1 MQEMPTDTL
10 EEGLDIRE
18 YLALLWQ
25 WAWLIAIITLI
36 AGAAAYY
43 FSSRMTPYY
52 QANTTVLVNEA
63 RGTQSMDISS
73 VALSERL
80 TSTYSEMIIKEPVLA
95 AVIDRLGLSLSS
107 SALRGMITVK
117 PVSDTQLIKVSVES
131 TDPAAA
137 AAIANSLVQVF
148 SEQILDIQS
157 NRFAQSKISLETQLT
172 DIEKQIEKYTNASAQ
187 ASSTAEKEDLDS
199 KIAQYRGIYANLL
212 QSYEQ
217 VRLSEA
223 QTTSSV
229 TQIEAATAPTAPIR
243 PDIFKNTLQ
252 AALVGMVLAVG
263 FVIAREVLDD
273 TIKTPEEVT
282 RQLGLPVLGV
292 INHHPIKEGT
302 LITEAE
308 PRSPTAEAF
317 RKLRTNVGFASIDR
331 PLETLLVTSAEPGE
345 GKTTVIS
352 NLAVVIAQNGH
363 SVTLLDCDLRHPTV
377 HRRFGLTNRQGISRL
392 FFQPNEQLNGSC
404 QATRVEN
411 LSVLTTGQLPPNPAE
426 LLGSQRMQSILGM
439 VREKTDMVLI
449 DTPPTLAVTDASVLA
464 PAVDGVLLVVRP
476 GKTHASA
483 ARQTV
488 EQLRRVNARLLGVVL
503 NNLDMRGSRYSYRYH
518 YYRDYSAYQHY
529 YGVKSRGSEKNA
541 KSTQD

>member
-1 MQEMPTDTL
+1 MPTETM

-18 YLALLWQ
+18 YLALLWH
-25 WAWLIAIITLI
+25 WAWLIALVTLI

-43 FSSRMTPYY
+43 YSSRLTPYY
-52 QANTTVLVNEA
+52 KATTTVLVNEA

-80 TSTYSEMIIKEPVLA
+80 TSTYSEMIIKEPVLTQ
-95 AVIDRLGLSLSS
+95 VIDRLGLSLSS
-107 SALRGMITVK
+107 GTLRGMITVK
-117 PVSDTQLIKVSVES
+117 PVSDTQLILVSVES

-148 SEQILDIQS
+148 SEQIREIQS
-157 NRFAQSKISLETQLT
+157 DRFAQSKISLETQLA
-172 DIEKQIEKYTNASAQ
+172 DIEKQIEQYTNAA
-187 ASSTAEKEDLDS
+187 AKAVSTTEKEDLDS

-212 QSYEQ
+212 LSYEQ

-229 TQIEAATAPTAPIR
+229 VQIESATTPASPVR
-243 PDIFKNTLQ
+243 PDIFKNTLL
-252 AALVGMVLAVG
+252 AAIVGLMLGAGVVLA
-263 FVIAREVLDD
+263 REALDD
-273 TIKTPEEVT
+273 TLKTPDEVT

-292 INHHPIKEGT
+292 INHHSLKEGS

-317 RKLRTNVGFASIDR
+317 RKLRTNVSFASIDR
-331 PLETLLVTSAEPGE
+331 PLNTLLVTSAEPGE

-363 SVTLLDCDLRHPTV
+363 TVTLLDCDLRHPTV
-377 HRRFGLTNRQGISRL
+377 HRRFGLTNKQGISHL
-392 FFQPNEQLNGSC
+392 FFQPTEQLNGSC
-404 QATRVEN
+404 QATRIEK

-426 LLGSQRMQSILGM
+426 LLGSQRMLAILDM
-439 VREKTDMVLI
+439 VREKTDVVLI

-464 PAVDGVLLVVRP
+464 PVVDGVLVVVRP

-488 EQLRRVNARLLGVVL
+488 EQLRRVNARILGVVL
-503 NNLDMRGSRYSYRYH
+503 NNLDLRGSRYSYRYH
-518 YYRDYSAYQHY
+518 YYRDYSAYQNY
-529 YGVKSRGSEKNA
+529 YGSKSHKSKKTA
-541 KSTQD
+541 KEPQA